1 MFVLAETAGDWPPEE
16 EDSPPL
22 WFPAAASSR
31 RRRPRARL
39 RDPCRR
45 GRMSP
50 RIVPVSSAKCQT

>member
-39 RDPCRR
+39 RDPCRYCVNVN
-45 GRMSP
+45 GL
-50 RIVPVSSAKCQT
+50 T